1 MTFTLDGVEPPAIKP
16 RILFPGPL
24 AAPCLEVV
32 KSAVSVAFPVD
43 ENIVVSIE
51 FDIPGAYPPHHA
63 IVVRLDIQA
72 LPALAVDKLPKSA
85 ASPIVDIVMK
95 SI

>member
-1 MTFTLDGVEPPAIKP
+1 MST
-16 RILFPGPL
+16 
-24 AAPCLEVV
+24 
-32 KSAVSVAFPVD
+32 AFPVD
-43 ENIVVSIE
+43 ANIVVSIE
-51 FDIPGAYPPHHA
+51 FDTPGAYPPHHA
-63 IVVRLDIQA
+63 IVFRFYIQA